1 MQQKTKFR
9 PEGMPQLRNGFLA
22 PFLPDVLVTSNE
34 IQRDLCLRAAYME
47 EPSMYNG
54 IIGNL
59 LRRGYTRRDKDS
71 NSAVTARRIWAD
83 DGVPSANIPA
93 GLGFP
98 TSPV

>member
-1 MQQKTKFR
+1 
-9 PEGMPQLRNGFLA
+9 
-22 PFLPDVLVTSNE
+22 
-34 IQRDLCLRAAYME
+34 
-47 EPSMYNG
+47 MYNG
-54 IIGNL
+54 VIGNL

-71 NSAVTARRIWAD
+71 NSTVTARRIWAD